1 VVLNEIQNSVSCVC
15 DLTAGVISPNDNH
28 GVVKDQ
34 WVRREVCVF
43 STRQDDVILDLEKPR
58 EK

>member
-1 VVLNEIQNSVSCVC
+1 MVLNQIQKSVSCVC
-15 DLTAGVISPNDNH
+15 DLTTDLTSDNH

-34 WVRREVCVF
+34 RVRREVCVF